1 MILKKNEIY
10 EVIIKNLNNEEI
22 NYTFL
27 LHAGNY
33 QDAFLKLSKQV
44 DDTIQW
50 QDNNKQASE
59 QKG

>member
-1 MILKKNEIY
+1 MKKDIY
-10 EVIIKNLNNEEI
+10 EVIIKNLNNEKI

-27 LHAGNY
+27 LHAKDY
-33 QDAFLKLSKQV
+33 QDAFLRLSKQV
-44 DDTIQW
+44 DNTIQW